1 MVQKDGSNNDNNN
14 KRRAKGEKK
23 RGKIVNLC
31 ATRAKKSND
40 RRPTDRYLEGKSGG
54 GRDKGGFIVLETR
67 ISAVRS
73 LFYSRDELWRVN

>member
-14 KRRAKGEKK
+14 KRRVKGEKK

-40 RRPTDRYLEGKSGG
+40 RRPTIVIS
-54 GRDKGGFIVLETR
+54 KGNRAEAEIREDL
-67 ISAVRS
+67 SS
-73 LFYSRDELWRVN
+73 

>member
-1 MVQKDGSNNDNNN
+1 MVQKDDSNNDNNN

-40 RRPTDRYLEGKSGG
+40 RRPTIVIS
-54 GRDKGGFIVLETR
+54 KGNRAEAEIREDLSSWKRGYRLCVPFFTR
-67 ISAVRS
+67 ATSYGA
-73 LFYSRDELWRVN
+73 